1 MPTDWNGGIIRAAGE
16 SGLWLKVDASRRRN
30 DPHKRGKVPVSMVRL
45 RCKSCRAAFR
55 IECDARVAVV
65 GGVKLSSEP
74 TDRRV
79 WGQKPGQPTPCA
91 KIQKGV
97 LYQMFEDKVLVCKDC
112 GQEFTFT
119 AGEQEFYAEK
129 GFDNA
134 PARCK
139 ACRRNRKPA
148 ARGES
153 GRVMYDAICAE
164 CGRPTKVPFEPKTD
178 KPIYC
183 SDCFARRR
191 G

>member
-55 IECDARVAVV
+55 IECGARVAVV

-129 GFDNA
+129 GFLISRHVYAVTYCN
-134 PARCK
+134 
-139 ACRRNRKPA
+139 
-148 ARGES
+148 S
-153 GRVMYDAICAE
+153 IH
-164 CGRPTKVPFEPKTD
+164 TKLPNHMILNFKSTPKKSFSNGISVFRIVLIFTASL
-178 KPIYC
+178 KLIP
-183 SDCFARRR
+183 
-191 G
+191 